1 MHWAGTSKIQWKGAL
16 FAVVSSGMTQLVRLP
31 KKNSGNVDQNLE
43 PWNEP
48 AKASVSRPFYI
59 TMVVVFNDDLIVF
72 LIEIRTF
79 ARCFT
84 YHETLWKKICFHL
97 LSKFFFG
104 FLLGQVLRAWL
115 NCGNVSNLKIN
126 LLAADVSLIFVAQV
140 FLVFNKNLFHLHAS
154 HVESIKGNRLVEN
167 LENRSTNLGTWGFI
181 YMECQ

>member
-1 MHWAGTSKIQWKGAL
+1 MKRCIVCGGIIWHDATGS
-16 FAVVSSGMTQLVRLP
+16 VTQ
-31 KKNSGNVDQNLE
+31 KNSGNVDQNLE
-43 PWNEP
+43 PWNAP

-59 TMVVVFNDDLIVF
+59 TMVVVFNDVLIVF

-104 FLLGQVLRAWL
+104 FLLGQVLRAGM

-126 LLAADVSLIFVAQV
+126 LLAADVSLIFCCPG
-140 FLVFNKNLFHLHAS
+140 FLAFNKNLFHLHAS